1 VKIRGLFPM
10 LSGFLEEGLYQ
21 SAVLT
26 AAWPMVKVQLELV
39 PGENTLAPQV
49 DLGSRADVR

>member
-1 VKIRGLFPM
+1 M